1 MIFETV
7 MRLQIEHQ
15 HDERMDDFIDMNPVI

>member
-7 MRLQIEHQ
+7 IRLLIQIQ
-15 HDERMDDFIDMNPVI
+15 KDERMDDFIDMRPFL

>member
-7 MRLQIEHQ
+7 IRLLIQIQ
-15 HDERMDDFIDMNPVI
+15 QDQRMDDFIDMRPFL

>member
-7 MRLQIEHQ
+7 IRLLIQIQ
-15 HDERMDDFIDMNPVI
+15 QDERMDDFFDMRPFL